1 MRWSFPPLS
10 WPPCFHPILSV
21 DFGGIGVYPFRI
33 NPSDCQGRILT
44 VFLRTVCFVAMIA
57 LAAAGAQAKSAG
69 PSLLFDPAT
78 GVVISQE
85 RAGEAWY
92 PASLTKLM
100 TAYLVFKK
108 LRAGEMKL
116 DRKIPVSAFAN
127 SQQPSK
133 IGIKP
138 GESVSVD
145 FALQALLVYSA
156 NDMAV
161 VLAEAAGGTA
171 DRFVRDMNGTAALLG
186 MTGTHFANPNG
197 LFDPRQVTTA
207 RDLGILAATILAQFP
222 EYAHYFTQQYVA
234 VGKRKFANRNRL
246 IRQMPEA
253 DGMKTGFVCNSG
265 FNLVA
270 SASRNGR
277 RLIAIVLGADS
288 SQTRAELAQMLLTD
302 GLGREVSP
310 GHPRLTQIANDKHGT
325 LVPTDM
331 TANVCK
337 RKAPVTVVSARGL
350 GGWGISL
357 GDHDTAAKADAT
369 LRGGLLN
376 PAGLAAPGDAG
387 VVRMPGKSLYAA
399 MLWNLDRPT
408 AASLCSDYVGRGVV
422 CGVMAPESFAKIA
435 ALVKEPAPKP
445 QKPVAQ
451 GSDAGSAKKVKK
463 TKKKQTNVK

>member
-1 MRWSFPPLS
+1 
-10 WPPCFHPILSV
+10 
-21 DFGGIGVYPFRI
+21 
-33 NPSDCQGRILT
+33 LT
-44 VFLRTVCFVAMIA
+44 VLYRIVSLIAA
-57 LAAAGAQAKSAG
+57 LAVAATVAQAKSAG
-69 PSLLFDPAT
+69 PTLLFDPAT
-78 GVVISQE
+78 GAVISQE

-108 LRAGEMKL
+108 LRTGEMKL
-116 DRKIPVSAFAN
+116 DQKIPVSVFAN

-133 IGIKP
+133 IGVKP

-171 DRFVRDMNGTAALLG
+171 DHFVRDMNATAALMG

-207 RDLGILAATILAQFP
+207 RDLGILATTILAQFP
-222 EYAHYFTQQYVA
+222 EHAHYFSQQYVA

-246 IRQMPEA
+246 IRQMPES

-270 SASRNGR
+270 SASRDGR
-277 RLIAIVLGADS
+277 RLIAIILGADS

-302 GLGREVSP
+302 GLARELSQGR
-310 GHPRLTQIANDKHGT
+310 PRLTQIANDKLGT
-325 LVPTDM
+325 QVPSDM

-337 RKAPVTVVSARGL
+337 RKAPVTIVSARGL

-357 GDHDTAAKADAT
+357 GDQDTAAKADAI
-369 LRGGLLN
+369 LRGGLLS
-376 PAGLAAPGDAG
+376 PAGLAATGDAG

-399 MLWNLDRPT
+399 MLWNLDRST
-408 AASLCSDYVGRGVV
+408 AASLCSDYVGRGIV
-422 CGVMAPESFAKIA
+422 CGVMAPETFVKIV

-451 GSDAGSAKKVKK
+451 GSDAGSVKK
-463 TKKKQTNVK
+463 IRKKKTNVK